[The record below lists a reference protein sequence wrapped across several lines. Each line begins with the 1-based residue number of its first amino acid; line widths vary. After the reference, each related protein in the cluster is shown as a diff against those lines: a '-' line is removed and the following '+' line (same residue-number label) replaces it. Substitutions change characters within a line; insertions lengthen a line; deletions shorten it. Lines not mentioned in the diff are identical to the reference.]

1 VDAAVK
7 RILFVDDDVNV
18 LDGLRNVLRKQR
30 RVWEM
35 VFAVGGTAALEEMK
49 GGPFDVVVS
58 DMRMPG
64 MDGAGLLQIV
74 KDTYP
79 GTARIVLS
87 GHAERDAVMRALP
100 VAHQYLSKPCDV
112 DQLTAVIERTC
123 ALQAILHSEAI
134 RAMVSHLDALPLA
147 PRTYWQ
153 ITQAA
158 GNEDASLAEIG
169 TIVEQDPALV
179 AKVLQLVNS
188 AYFGLAQQITSATL
202 AVQYLGL
209 ELIKG
214 LALAEH
220 MFTLTVPENAGL
232 SLEDQRQHSLLT
244 ARLAKTIAN
253 DTKRAEDVFTAAM
266 VHDVGKLILACGR
279 PALYARVV
287 QLSKDRSRQCHLLEQ
302 NAFGAS
308 HAEVGAYLL
317 GVWGLP
323 LPIVEAVA
331 FHHEPER
338 AATAD
343 RRVVASVHAA
353 DVVVDGI
360 CGGDDDSAITAR
372 LDVAFL
378 ASAGITPD
386 VAGWRAFVTAGG
398 AGDTPFAGR

>member
-1 VDAAVK
+1 VK

-30 RVWEM
+30 RVWDM
-35 VFAVGGTAALEEMK
+35 VFAIGGPAALEEM
-49 GGPFDVVVS
+49 GRGPFDVVVS

-64 MDGAGLLQIV
+64 MDGAALLQII

-79 GTARIVLS
+79 GTARLVLS

-134 RAMVSHLDALPLA
+134 RSMVSHLDALPLA
-147 PRTYWQ
+147 PRTYWE

-158 GNEDASLAEIG
+158 SKEDASLAEIG
-169 TIVEQDPALV
+169 QIVEQDPALV

-188 AYFGLAQQITSATL
+188 AYFGLPQEIRSASM

-209 ELIKG
+209 DLIKG
-214 LALAEH
+214 LALAERV
-220 MFTLTVPENAGL
+220 FTLKVPDNALL

-253 DTKRAEDVFTAAM
+253 DAQRGEDVFAAAM
-266 VHDVGKLILACGR
+266 VHDVGKIVLACGR
-279 PALYARVV
+279 PALYGRVV
-287 QLSKDRSRQCHLLEQ
+287 QLSKDRGRQCHVLEQ
-302 NAFGAS
+302 EAFGAS

-323 LPIVEAVA
+323 LPIVETVA
-331 FHHEPER
+331 FHHQPGR
-338 AATAD
+338 ATDAD

-353 DVVVDGI
+353 DVVVEGV
-360 CGGDDDSAITAR
+360 CAHDDDDAITAR
-372 LDVAFL
+372 LDVPFL
-378 ASAGITPD
+378 ASAAITPD
-386 VAGWRAFVTAGG
+386 ISGWRAFVTASGSGFG
-398 AGDTPFAGR
+398 APHTGH